1 MLIYNMFSYNTT
13 VIIILRG
20 DKMSID
26 DFINR
31 LSIELIKNNFYYI
44 EISKDFN
51 RYDNSYL
58 IYIINYKDNKK
69 YCHGF
74 SIHEK
79 LLNKECIND
88 IVSRLLSQ

>member
-1 MLIYNMFSYNTT
+1 MVEKFNDYLIIHYPKNRYTNIQKR
-13 VIIILRG
+13 IINKI
-20 DKMSID
+20 
-26 DFINR
+26 
-31 LSIELIKNNFYYI
+31 YH
-44 EISKDFN
+44 N

-79 LLNKECIND
+79 WLDEECIND
-88 IVSRLLSQ
+88 IVNRLLIQ